1 MAARAASRVALLVA
15 SASRG
20 GAAGRIAA
28 RAPSARQLRPRPATI
43 SPPAS
48 KPRPDFGFAKHD
60 CPGLAGTICFQLR
73 LTVVED
79 GTRTGFN
86 EGISRARS
94 RLAGI
99 AR

>member
-1 MAARAASRVALLVA
+1 MLVVANVF
-15 SASRG
+15 RG
-20 GAAGRIAA
+20 GVAGPMAA
-28 RAPSARQLRPRPATI
+28 RAPSARLLPPLPATI

-48 KPRPDFGFAKHD
+48 KPQPACRFTMHD
-60 CPGLAGTICFQLR
+60 RPGLAGTICFQVR
-73 LTVVED
+73 LTDVED
-79 GTRTGFN
+79 GTSTGFN